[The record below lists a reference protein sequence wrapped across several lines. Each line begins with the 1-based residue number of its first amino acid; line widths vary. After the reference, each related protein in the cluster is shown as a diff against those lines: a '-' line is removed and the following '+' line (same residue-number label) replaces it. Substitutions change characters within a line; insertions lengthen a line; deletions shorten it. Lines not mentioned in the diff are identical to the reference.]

1 MPDTV
6 LNFSHHENIVREA
19 SLSPFHK
26 NGNKH
31 SMICYS
37 GSGIVFYLN
46 TQSRDPPPKRT
57 LSFLFLLLHVQS
69 SIKSCGF
76 SLHFSGFIISSLTLL
91 FQNLYLCLTSEP
103 PHQPTRFLARCPNSS
118 SCLQS

>member
-6 LNFSHHENIVREA
+6 LNFSHHENTVREA

-37 GSGIVFYLN
+37 GSGIAFYLDN
-46 TQSRDPPPKRT
+46 QSRDPPQKNPV
-57 LSFLFLLLHVQS
+57 LFISPPSCQS
-69 SIKSCGF
+69 SIKSCGA
-76 SLHFSGFIISSLTLL
+76 SLCVSLALSSPL
-91 FQNLYLCLTSEP
+91 
-103 PHQPTRFLARCPNSS
+103 
-118 SCLQS
+118 

>member
-31 SMICYS
+31 SMIWYS
-37 GSGIVFYLN
+37 VTGIVFKLN
-46 TQSRDPPPKRT
+46 TQSRDPKRI
-57 LSFLFLLLHVQS
+57 LPFIFLLLHVQL
-69 SIKSCGF
+69 SIKSCWCF

-91 FQNLYLCLTSEP
+91 FHNLYLCLTSDP
-103 PHQPTRFLARCPNSS
+103 PHQLTRFLTWCPNSS